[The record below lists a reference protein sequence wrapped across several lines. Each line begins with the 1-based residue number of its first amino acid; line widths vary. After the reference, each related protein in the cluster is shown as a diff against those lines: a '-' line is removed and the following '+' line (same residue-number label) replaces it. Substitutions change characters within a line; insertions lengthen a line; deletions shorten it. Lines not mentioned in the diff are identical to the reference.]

1 MRASGA
7 LGEEVNLTVE
17 RGTRAFASGDRIM
30 FLRNE
35 RSLGVRNG
43 SLGTVQCVSPLR
55 MAVML
60 DDGRAV
66 AFDIKHY
73 ADIDHGY
80 AATIHKA
87 QGTTVTHVHVLAT
100 PGLDRHAAYVA
111 LSRHRGT
118 VDLHYGEDDFADRG
132 KLIRTLSRER
142 GKDMASDYA
151 RKPQQAPEP
160 QPRRNIFAG
169 MKLSP
174 AIERP
179 QARLLDQAVE
189 RYTRSMQ
196 EIRHMR
202 DKGYDPLPHQRQAL
216 AQAREALNALRPDA
230 AHDLRAA
237 FASNPALISEAAKGR
252 TINAIRQM
260 TAESEIRLA
269 ENQRADR
276 FVADWQMKAR
286 QLRALERNGDH
297 DASWRLR
304 ESMAGMAKSLQRDPQ
319 LESLLRN
326 RKKDLG
332 LTSQGSAPLSHDLQ
346 EHLSPSRSRGI
357 GR

>member
-1 MRASGA
+1 
-7 LGEEVNLTVE
+7 
-17 RGTRAFASGDRIM
+17 
-30 FLRNE
+30 
-35 RSLGVRNG
+35 
-43 SLGTVQCVSPLR
+43 
-55 MAVML
+55 
-60 DDGRAV
+60 
-66 AFDIKHY
+66 
-73 ADIDHGY
+73 
-80 AATIHKA
+80 
-87 QGTTVTHVHVLAT
+87 
-100 PGLDRHAAYVA
+100 
-111 LSRHRGT
+111 
-118 VDLHYGEDDFADRG
+118 
-132 KLIRTLSRER
+132 
-142 GKDMASDYA
+142 
-151 RKPQQAPEP
+151 
-160 QPRRNIFAG
+160 
-169 MKLSP
+169 
-174 AIERP
+174 
-179 QARLLDQAVE
+179 
-189 RYTRSMQ
+189 
-196 EIRHMR
+196 MR